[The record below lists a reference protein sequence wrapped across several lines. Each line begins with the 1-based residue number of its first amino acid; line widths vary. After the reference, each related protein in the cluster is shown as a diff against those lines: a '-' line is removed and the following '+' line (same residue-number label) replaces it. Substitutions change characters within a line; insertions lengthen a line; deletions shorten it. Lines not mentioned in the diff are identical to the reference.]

1 MVTTD
6 PAYFEAIPWCATLL
20 ADSEYTVVPSRF
32 SQPNK
37 DKRGELFTRTLAT
50 DNTITACIY
59 QSRRPKQSNYASSC
73 TTFRPSHPIVS
84 EARAFLNTASGV
96 NGFPGI
102 AHGGFVASIID
113 EIMSFLINSNKQM
126 TEAAVDP
133 PTASSMPATAPGSSV
148 VTVELTIK
156 YRKPVQTGDV
166 LLLRTWIEKIE
177 GRKIIVKATVEDSEK
192 QILAEGLGFFIALK
206 PGVKIPLVKRKS
218 ARI

>member
-6 PAYFEAIPWCATLL
+6 PAYFEAIPWCAALL
-20 ADSEYTVVPSRF
+20 ADSEYTIVPSRF
-32 SQPNK
+32 GRPNK

-59 QSRRPKQSNYASSC
+59 QSRRSS
-73 TTFRPSHPIVS
+73 SHTIVS
-84 EARAFLNTASGV
+84 EARAFLTTASGV

-133 PTASSMPATAPGSSV
+133 PTVSSVPMTAAPGSSV
-148 VTVELTIK
+148 VTAELTIK
-156 YRKPVQTGDV
+156 YKKPVPTGEV
-166 LLLRTWIEKIE
+166 LLLRAWIESIE

-192 QILAEGLGFFIALK
+192 QILAEGLGLFIALK
-206 PGVKIPLVKRKS
+206 PGVKRPPIKRKG